1 METGD
6 VFKIQIT
13 KSCLKQIDR
22 APTGIRQAV
31 DKAIRK
37 ISESPC
43 KGIGIKAMTGNW
55 SGYYRYRLGSYRI
68 IYRVE
73 HDTITVFVVSFGT
86 RGDIY
91 K

>member
-1 METGD
+1 MDAGH

-13 KSCLKQIDR
+13 KSCRKQIDR
-22 APTGIRQAV
+22 APAKIQQAV
-31 DKAIRK
+31 ETALGK
-37 ISESPC
+37 ITQDPC
-43 KGIGIKAMTGNW
+43 AGHGIKALTGEW
-55 SGYYRYRLGSYRI
+55 SGYYRYRLGSYRM

-73 HDTITVFVVSFGT
+73 HEIITVFIVLFGS